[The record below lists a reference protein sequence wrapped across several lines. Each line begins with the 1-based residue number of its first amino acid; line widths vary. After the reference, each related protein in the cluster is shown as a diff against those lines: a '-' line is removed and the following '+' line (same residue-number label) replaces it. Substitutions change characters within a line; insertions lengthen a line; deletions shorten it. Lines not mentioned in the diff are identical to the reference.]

1 MTTRSI
7 HSILASLK
15 KAHTQAQTDVNDL
28 AAKFKGKSRDTIRQA
43 ILPELPKLYKVRII
57 DGSGKAEGTRVID
70 STSKDYES
78 ARKFLG
84 RILSAIAPTEAKTS
98 GQRIDVP
105 RALRNSIV
113 DQIIA
118 AGLEKK
124 QFDALLAQLRDA
136 VAFK

>member
-15 KAHTQAQTDVNDL
+15 KASTQAQTDVNDL

-43 ILPELPKLYKVRII
+43 ILPELPKLYKVRIV
-57 DGSGKAEGTRVID
+57 DGSGKAEGTRVLD
-70 STSKDYES
+70 STSKDYEA

-98 GQRIDVP
+98 SPRIDVP
-105 RALRNSIV
+105 RALRNNIV

-118 AGLEKK
+118 AGLDKK

-136 VAFK
+136 VDFK